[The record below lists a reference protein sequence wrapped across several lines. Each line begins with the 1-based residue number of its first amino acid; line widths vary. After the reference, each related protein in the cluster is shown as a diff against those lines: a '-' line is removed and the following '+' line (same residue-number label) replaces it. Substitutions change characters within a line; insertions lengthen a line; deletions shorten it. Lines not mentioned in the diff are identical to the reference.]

1 MALYRELPTHVFE
14 NTAAIGLKVGIEY
27 YCTCMKYVCDSLLMI
42 EIQHN
47 TDACQDIKNN

>member
-27 YCTCMKYVCDSLLMI
+27 SYELLMI